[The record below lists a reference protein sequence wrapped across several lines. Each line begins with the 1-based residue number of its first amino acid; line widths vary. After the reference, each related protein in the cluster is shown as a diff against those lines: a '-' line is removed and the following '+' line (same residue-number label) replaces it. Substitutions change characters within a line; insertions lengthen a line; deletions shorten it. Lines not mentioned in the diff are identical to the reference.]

1 MPAWFPDSATGF
13 LNTVHLGTA
22 QRCSTQ
28 QTTNGTPN
36 AAKLLH
42 DPMFTHHSSQSI
54 GSIPGPRSAVTVAL
68 ALLAGLITGVSA
80 MASSTEMPTTST
92 PNATATRPTAKI
104 ESQPVT
110 ETSSAVTVNVTAA
123 QAARAARHEF
133 GGKVLGVML
142 EANSKTPYYRV
153 RLISRGEVHIV
164 RINAHE

>member
-1 MPAWFPDSATGF
+1 MHAWFPDSATGF

-22 QRCSTQ
+22 QQCSTH
-28 QTTNGTPN
+28 QTTNGTPS
-36 AAKLLH
+36 AAKLQH
-42 DPMFTHHSSQSI
+42 DLMFTHHPPQPI
-54 GSIPGPRSAVTVAL
+54 GSIPGTRSAVTVAL
-68 ALLAGLITGVSA
+68 MLLAGLITGVSA
-80 MASSTEMPTTST
+80 MAST
-92 PNATATRPTAKI
+92 PNATATRSTAKI
-104 ESQPVT
+104 ESQPT
-110 ETSSAVTVNVTAA
+110 TKTSSAVTINVTAA